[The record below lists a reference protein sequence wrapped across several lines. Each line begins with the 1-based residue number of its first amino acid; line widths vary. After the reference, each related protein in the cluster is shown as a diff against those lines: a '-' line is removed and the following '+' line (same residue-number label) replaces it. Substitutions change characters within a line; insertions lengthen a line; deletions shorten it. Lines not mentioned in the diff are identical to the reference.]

1 MVIKMLKSLKRI
13 IAAGLF
19 CLAGCISNPQSS
31 DTLLAVSEFSHPGT
45 INTKFRYS
53 YSMKGGSEQS
63 QIEVLAGKG
72 SKKKNLRTGLYFDV
86 KSDLEERIW
95 AGVRGEVDYKIG
107 NTHFRVQLRHFSGLN
122 EDSADHFYFFPYILQ
137 DLTDK
142 LSVGV
147 WDYVKQN
154 YEDGKGFSY
163 VGPFIVY
170 FPDKK
175 TIAILHYGQDLIE
188 GGYLIY
194 LKLNFKF

>member
-1 MVIKMLKSLKRI
+1 MVTKMLKSLKRI
-13 IAAGLF
+13 IAIGLF
-19 CLAGCISNPQSS
+19 WLAGCASTPQSS

-45 INTKFRYS
+45 IDTKFRYS
-53 YSMKGGSEQS
+53 YSMKGGNEQS
-63 QIEVLAGKG
+63 QVEVLAGKG

-86 KSDLEERIW
+86 KSDLEEKIW
-95 AGVRGEVDYKIG
+95 AGARGEVDYKVG

-122 EDSADHFYFFPYILQ
+122 ENSADHFYFFPYILQ

-163 VGPFIVY
+163 VGPFTVY
-170 FPDKK
+170 SPNKN
-175 TIAILHYGQDLIE
+175 TRAILHYGQDLRE
-188 GGYLIY
+188 GGDLIY
-194 LKLNFKF
+194 FKINFRF